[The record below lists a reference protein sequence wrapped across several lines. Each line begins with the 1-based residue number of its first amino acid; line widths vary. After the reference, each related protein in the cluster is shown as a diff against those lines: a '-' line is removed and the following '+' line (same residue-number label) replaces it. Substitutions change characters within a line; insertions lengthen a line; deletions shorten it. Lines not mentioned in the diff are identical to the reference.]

1 MDVISH
7 LGLGF
12 TVALTL
18 QNILYC
24 FIGVLL
30 GTVIGVLPGIGP
42 VTTVAMLLPISFT
55 LAPESALILLAGI
68 YYGAQYGGSTTAILV
83 NIPGE
88 ASSVV
93 TTIDGHQMARQ
104 GRAGPAL
111 GIAAIGSFF
120 AGCVSTLLIALAA
133 PPLAAVA
140 LEFGPAEYFSLM
152 ACGLIAA
159 VVLARGSLVKAIA
172 MVVLGLL
179 LGLVGTDV
187 NSGARRF
194 NFGMTGLAD
203 GVEFVALSMAIYGIS
218 EVAYNLEGKQETS
231 VVSAAV
237 GRVWPS
243 LADLRHCVGAIL
255 RGTALGA
262 MLGVLPGG
270 GALLAS
276 FAAYTLE
283 KNVARPPRLFGRG
296 DIRGV
301 AAPESANNA
310 GAQTS
315 FIPMLTLG
323 IPGNPTMAMMIGA
336 LMIHGIAPG
345 PRVMTDRPGL
355 FWGVIAS
362 MWIGNLMLVILNLPM
377 VGIWVRLLRVPYRLL
392 LPRHHRVLLHR
403 RLYHQQQAVRRLRDG
418 VLRGVR
424 LRRAQARL
432 RAGAARSRLRAGTD
446 DGGEPAPRAPDL
458 ARRPAGV
465 PAGADQPRFPVGG
478 GRPADRA
485 RGAHHPKKARGS
497 AAGVAWMCALRVSQL
512 CDNLSPITFCRFYLT
527 STANQ
532 YIRGA
537 SCSEGRFLETS
548 ETEQVW
554 RPAAA
559 ARNRSRGRFRED
571 APWLECGPGAKKA
584 TGGAP
589 RGGRPFSE
597 RVRPAP
603 RKRHRAGH
611 GTGSTPQSPFGAP
624 PPPPE
629 RK

>member
-1 MDVISH
+1 MDVLAN

-12 TVALTL
+12 AVALTV
-18 QNILYC
+18 QNVVYC

-55 LAPESALILLAGI
+55 LPPESALILLAGI

-93 TTIDGHQMARQ
+93 TTIDGHAMARA

-120 AGCVSTLLIALAA
+120 AGCVSTLVIALAA
-133 PPLAAVA
+133 PPLAAIA
-140 LEFGPAEYFSLM
+140 LQFGPAEYFSLM
-152 ACGLIAA
+152 VCGLIAA
-159 VVLARGSLVKAIA
+159 VVLARGSLIKAIA

-187 NSGARRF
+187 NSATRRF

-203 GVEFVALSMAIYGIS
+203 GIEFVALSMAIYGIA
-218 EVAYNLEGKQETS
+218 EVTYNLEGKPQTGAVS
-231 VVSAAV
+231 VPV

-243 LADLRHCVGAIL
+243 LDDLKYCLGAIL
-255 RGTALGA
+255 RGTGFGA

-283 KNVARPPRLFGRG
+283 KNVARPPRRFGHG

-355 FWGVIAS
+355 FWGLIAS
-362 MWIGNLMLVILNLPM
+362 MWIGNLMLVVLNLPL
-377 VGIWVRLLRVPYRLL
+377 VGMWVKLLSVPYRLL
-392 LPRHHRVLLHR
+392 YPAIIVFCCIGAYTINSKPFDVFVMAFFAVFGYVALKLECEPAPLILGFVL
-403 RLYHQQQAVRRLRDG
+403 G
-418 VLRGVR
+418 PMMEEN
-424 LRRAQARL
+424 LRRAL
-432 RAGAARSRLRAGTD
+432 LISRGDAMVFVQ
-446 DGGEPAPRAPDL
+446 EPISL
-458 ARRPAGV
+458 A
-465 PAGADQPRFPVGG
+465 FLLI
-478 GRPADRA
+478 
-485 RGAHHPKKARGS
+485 
-497 AAGVAWMCALRVSQL
+497 AAGLLIVLAA
-512 CDNLSPITFCRFYLT
+512 P
-527 STANQ
+527 A
-532 YIRGA
+532 IR
-537 SCSEGRFLETS
+537 
-548 ETEQVW
+548 
-554 RPAAA
+554 
-559 ARNRSRGRFRED
+559 
-571 APWLECGPGAKKA
+571 
-584 TGGAP
+584 
-589 RGGRPFSE
+589 
-597 RVRPAP
+597 
-603 RKRHRAGH
+603 RKREEAL
-611 GTGSTPQSPFGAP
+611 TQ
-624 PPPPE
+624 
-629 RK
+629 